1 MNAVT
6 GLAAAGAAVA
16 LAAALEQLDAA
27 VAADGSPRTA
37 SVGVARG
44 LPRVAK
50 HGGAARHLV
59 VGVVAACLAML
70 VGSPVFGA
78 MAGMVAAGAS
88 VARVRRAA
96 QGQARAC
103 DAATPALARV
113 LADALRGGTSIRSAL
128 IGAADDR
135 SVPEALR
142 RAVAAEAHVLAVGG
156 ALVPVVASLAD
167 RGGAS
172 LRLLCGTIALHVE
185 SGGRLSTELE
195 RLATSADE
203 ARRVEQDRLAATAQ
217 ARATVRVV
225 GALPLLA
232 LGGAQLASPGF
243 LGQVA
248 SNPIALALLLLGL
261 VLEVVAFM
269 AARAIV
275 GPVR

>member
-1 MNAVT
+1 MNVVT

-16 LAAALEQLDAA
+16 LAAALEQLDTA
-27 VAADGSPRTA
+27 VAVDGSTQAA
-37 SVGVARG
+37 SVGI
-44 LPRVAK
+44 PRRLTRVTAP
-50 HGGAARHLV
+50 GGAARHLV
-59 VGVVAACLAML
+59 VGVIAACLVML
-70 VGSPVFGA
+70 VGSPMLGA
-78 MAGMVAAGAS
+78 MAGMVATSAS
-88 VARVRRAA
+88 IARVRRAA
-96 QGQARAC
+96 QGRARAC

-113 LADALRGGTSIRSAL
+113 LADSLRGGTSIRSAL

-135 SVPEALR
+135 SVPDPLR
-142 RAVAAEAHVLAVGG
+142 SAVADEAHALSVGA
-156 ALVPVVASLAD
+156 ALVPVLASLAD

-203 ARRVEQDRLAATAQ
+203 ARRVEHDRLAATAQ

-248 SNPIALALLLLGL
+248 GNPIALALLLLGL
-261 VLEVVAFM
+261 VLEVVAFV
-269 AARAIV
+269 AARTIV